1 MSRATIGEALM
12 RPAYAAAL
20 LGFRSGR
27 ALRRYVLER
36 ERETGAAILVR
47 VGQGRSRPTYRV
59 SLARLR
65 QHCPELFPELGELAR
80 GLRELLERTRR
91 MHELLEDVVA
101 NDAAKSKKLDAMRS
115 RLDRLHEAAC
125 SGGRRGGLDELRDQV
140 AELDARMGML
150 AASIRRR

>member
-1 MSRATIGEALM
+1 PARMGETQDRAPAGAPRAAAAHVGGRVSQATIGEALM

-91 MHELLEDVVA
+91 MHELLE
-101 NDAAKSKKLDAMRS
+101 
-115 RLDRLHEAAC
+115 
-125 SGGRRGGLDELRDQV
+125 
-140 AELDARMGML
+140 
-150 AASIRRR
+150 